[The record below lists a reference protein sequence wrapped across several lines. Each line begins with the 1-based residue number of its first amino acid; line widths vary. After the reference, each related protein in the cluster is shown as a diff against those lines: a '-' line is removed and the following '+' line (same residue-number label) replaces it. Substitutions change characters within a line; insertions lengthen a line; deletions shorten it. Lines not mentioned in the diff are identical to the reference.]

1 MDSPTAQR
9 GRFVLLIDADPA
21 TRAAMRPLLPRYG
34 LELVQARTSV
44 AALEL
49 LQRMPDSFRMA
60 VVSLEMPGISGQVLL
75 ETLRVFRPGM
85 ALMCLTE
92 ATIALIGGGT
102 CLSKP
107 VVGSDLR
114 TQMEDALAG
123 KGPSPTQATSANAVA
138 RAQAAFSE
146 TGSLLD
152 AACEIA
158 RGMPGEPAGGW

>member
-9 GRFVLLIDADPA
+9 GSFVLLVDADPA

-92 ATIALIGGGT
+92 ATTALIGGGP

-114 TQMEDALAG
+114 TQIEDALAG
-123 KGPSPTQATSANAVA
+123 KGAGPTPAANAVA